1 MSEIVK
7 NQGINIIFRNASRE
21 IDRITVSSDK
31 EAQNVIRER
40 MGFGDIPIACTT
52 GNDAI
57 DLTEK
62 YRIQESSGIFSI
74 KR

>member
-1 MSEIVK
+1 MSEIAK
-7 NQGINIIFRNASRE
+7 NKGINIIFRNPSGE
-21 IDRITVSSDK
+21 INRITVASDK

-40 MGFGDIPIACTT
+40 AGLGDMPVASVV
-52 GNDAI
+52 GYNAV

-62 YRIQESSGIFSI
+62 YRTRESHSIFSI